1 MVLVHASLPCPFDPI
16 PFLFAPMGYR
26 SAASEVPTHGSP
38 HRQGPAQ
45 ALSLLPP
52 LGGSSCLSPPNPKP
66 RREFML
72 PAQEFSLFPSFQ
84 TPLGG
89 RQWKGRGSP
98 PQEEPQD
105 KLGGT
110 SRESI
115 GQREGGEPPLAS
127 GAGRRKQ
134 RQQWESK

>member
-1 MVLVHASLPCPFDPI
+1 MLVHASLPCPFDPI
-16 PFLFAPMGYR
+16 PFPFVPMGYR
-26 SAASEVPTHGSP
+26 SAVSEVPTHGSR
-38 HRQGPAQ
+38 HSQGPAQ
-45 ALSLLPP
+45 ALSPLPP

-66 RREFML
+66 RRELML
-72 PAQEFSLFPSFQ
+72 PAQEFCLFPSFQ

-89 RQWKGRGSP
+89 RQWKRRGSP

-110 SRESI
+110 RRESI
-115 GQREGGEPPLAS
+115 GQRGGEPPLAP